1 MLLLLLFVYG
11 FQEQYEVLRHIYP
24 HLDTALLSE
33 ILSFSHT
40 ITQEEATSLGIADFP
55 LTNVPLL
62 AALLVS
68 QYTYSVSF
76 H

>member
-55 LTNVPLL
+55 LSNVPLL
-62 AALLVS
+62 AALMVS